1 MSSRGF
7 TFKQFH
13 INHDRC
19 GMKVGTDGILL
30 GAWAHLGSAK
40 RILDLGTGSG
50 LVALM
55 LAQRALAQRTT
66 DEAKGQSAVEKAAAV
81 EETAKI
87 EIVGLELD
95 EAAASQAADN
105 VAASPWPTKIM
116 IEQGAVQAYQ
126 APSFDLIVSNPPYF
140 MAGQSFESQARA
152 NARHTGSLSLAD
164 LFAHARRLS
173 APHGQL
179 ALVLPH
185 QALAVALVEAELQGW
200 HLAQQV
206 AVYTKVGKPALRF
219 LLLFSRVKCGFTG
232 GELVINA
239 ADGGLDPAYVDLVRS
254 FYLKM

>member
-30 GAWAHLGSAK
+30 GAWAHLGSAR

-55 LAQRALAQRTT
+55 LAQRALAQRTA
-66 DEAKGQSAVEKAAAV
+66 DEAKGQSAVEK
-81 EETAKI
+81 TAEI
-87 EIVGLELD
+87 EIIGLELD
-95 EAAASQAADN
+95 DAAASQAADN
-105 VAASPWPTKIM
+105 VAASPWPTKII
-116 IEQGAVQAYQ
+116 IEQGAVQDYQ

-140 MAGQSFESQARA
+140 VAGQSFVSQARA

-185 QALAVALVEAELQGW
+185 QALAVALTEAELQGW

-206 AVYTKVGKPALRF
+206 AVCTKVGKPALRF
-219 LLLFSRVKCGFTG
+219 LLLFSSVKCGFTA

-239 ADGGLDPAYVDLVRS
+239 AEGGLDPAYVDLVRS